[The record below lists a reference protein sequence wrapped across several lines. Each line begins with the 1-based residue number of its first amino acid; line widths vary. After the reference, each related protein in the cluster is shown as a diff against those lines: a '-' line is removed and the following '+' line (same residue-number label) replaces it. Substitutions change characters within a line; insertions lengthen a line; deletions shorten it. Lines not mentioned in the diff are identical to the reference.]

1 MRFTVEWLFVE
12 SLRNQHLPALLYH
25 HNTAICTELTMKT
38 TLNIDDNLLAEA
50 KAQAVRERTTLT
62 RLVEEGLNLRMR
74 SRARVVRAGRSALPL
89 LRGTG
94 ALRAGIDPTSNRSL
108 FEAAGD
114 DDA

>member
-1 MRFTVEWLFVE
+1 
-12 SLRNQHLPALLYH
+12 
-25 HNTAICTELTMKT
+25 MKT
-38 TLNIDDNLLAEA
+38 TLDLDDSLLAQA

-62 RLVEEGLNLRMR
+62 RLVEEGLSLRMR
-74 SRARVVRAGRSALPL
+74 KPSSAVRGKRPAFPV

-94 ALRAGIDPTSNRSL
+94 GLRRGIDPTSNRSL

>member
-1 MRFTVEWLFVE
+1 M
-12 SLRNQHLPALLYH
+12 LLDTDCCMDH
-25 HNTAICTELTMKT
+25 AVKT
-38 TLNIDDNLLAEA
+38 TLDLDDSLLAQA

-62 RLVEEGLNLRMR
+62 RLVEEGLSLRMR
-74 SRARVVRAGRSALPL
+74 KPSHTTRTKRPTLPV

-94 ALRAGIDPTSNRSL
+94 GLRPGIDPTSNRSL